1 MSSSPLLPPES
12 SLLIMERLG
21 EVRLYPSTSIL
32 DTNMTACLLTG
43 AFLPD
48 TVQMAA
54 WPLLAWISLVIFGS
68 ISQYS
73 IFTGLSLFRSV
84 KELRSER
91 SSKLDVLDIFRFIAI
106 LWVMLN
112 HTGSEGRIDILERLP
127 SADAF
132 KSAMHDHPIFGAL
145 MGNSALGV
153 EIFLVLS
160 GLLAARS
167 WLRNADQPFLNHWRS
182 FITRR
187 LLRLA
192 PSMFIFVYIAAGP
205 IMEALLPR
213 YSSSMVS
220 ACGFWG
226 ILSHVTF
233 TSNWQSTPTC
243 MGYLW
248 YLGLDMQLYMVAP
261 IFLNL
266 LHKSPKRG
274 MILTTVTIIASMF
287 IRAGYCTAYGT
298 CNKSD
303 VDIPFIS
310 YPGQDAET
318 LKSIYAGLWDMYSRP
333 YTKCG
338 PFLIG
343 LLLGYVTFSSQHIMS
358 AATSKALFRGSLF
371 VAIVTIYAILPEYWN
386 PDAGN
391 TVYNTIYTAVFRSV
405 FALAI
410 AGMIAALYFRQEYRP
425 THPIFAI
432 LAKLTYNAY
441 LLHMPVVY
449 IFNWL
454 PFLQT
459 ATSPIHLLL
468 VLPFVATLSFLAA
481 LIFYLFVEAPIGHLT
496 SQYATRLGL

>member
-1 MSSSPLLPPES
+1 MSSPSQILD
-12 SLLIMERLG
+12 ITERLS
-21 EVRLYPSTSIL
+21 EVRTYSPMSSTSSSSNFTL
-32 DTNMTACLLTG
+32 ECLTA
-43 AFLPD
+43 AILPD
-48 TVQMAA
+48 TLHAA
-54 WPLLAWISLVIFGS
+54 LSPLLAWFTLVLIGTFSPIGIFS
-68 ISQYS
+68 
-73 IFTGLSLFRSV
+73 GLSLKRSI
-84 KELRSER
+84 KELLTER
-91 SSKLDVLDIFRFIAI
+91 SSKLDVLDIYRFLAI

-127 SADAF
+127 SAEGF
-132 KSAMHDHPIFGAL
+132 KKAMHEHPIFGAFL
-145 MGNSALGV
+145 GNSALGV
-153 EIFLVLS
+153 EIFLLLS

-167 WLRNADQPFLNHWRS
+167 WLRKADEPFFSHWKS
-182 FITRR
+182 FIARR

-205 IMEALLPR
+205 IMNAVLPR
-213 YSSSMVS
+213 YTSSMIS

-226 ILSHVTF
+226 IVSHVTF

-248 YLGLDMQLYMVAP
+248 YLGLDMQLYMAAP

-266 LHKSPKRG
+266 LHKSPKKG
-274 MILTTVTIIASMF
+274 MIVTLGTVVISAF
-287 IRAGYCTAYGT
+287 IRAGYCTSYGI

-310 YPGQDAET
+310 YPGQDAAT
-318 LKSIYAGLWDMYSRP
+318 LKSIYAGLWDLYSRP

-343 LLLGYVTFSSQHIMS
+343 LALGYITTSTSYIMPPT
-358 AATSKALFRGSLF
+358 TSKIVFRSSLF
-371 VAIVTIYAILPEYWN
+371 VAIATIYAILPEYWN

-391 TVYNTIYTAVFRSV
+391 TVYNTIYTATFRSV

-410 AGMIAALYFRQEYRP
+410 GGMISAMYFRQEYNP
-425 THPIFAI
+425 THPVFAM

-454 PFLQT
+454 PFLQA
-459 ATSPIHLLL
+459 ATSPVHLLM
-468 VLPFVATLSFLAA
+468 VLPFVATLSFIAA
-481 LIFYLFVEAPIGHLT
+481 LIFYLFIEAPIGHLT
-496 SQYATRLGL
+496 SQYATKLGL

>member
-1 MSSSPLLPPES
+1 
-12 SLLIMERLG
+12 
-21 EVRLYPSTSIL
+21 
-32 DTNMTACLLTG
+32 
-43 AFLPD
+43 
-48 TVQMAA
+48 
-54 WPLLAWISLVIFGS
+54 
-68 ISQYS
+68 
-73 IFTGLSLFRSV
+73 
-84 KELRSER
+84 
-91 SSKLDVLDIFRFIAI
+91 
-106 LWVMLN
+106 MLN
-112 HTGSEGRIDILERLP
+112 HTGSEGRIDILDRLP

-167 WLRNADQPFLNHWRS
+167 WLRKADEPFFQHWKS
-182 FITRR
+182 FIARR

-205 IMEALLPR
+205 IMNALLPR

-266 LHKSPKRG
+266 LHKFPKRG
-274 MILTTVTIIASMF
+274 MALTITTIIASMV

-298 CNKSD
+298 CNQSD

-343 LLLGYVTFSSQHIMS
+343 LLLGYITVSSKYIMVS
-358 AATSKALFRGSLF
+358 TTSKTLFRSSLI
-371 VAIVTIYAILPEYWN
+371 VAIATIYAILPEYWN
-386 PDAGN
+386 PNAGN
-391 TVYNTIYTAVFRSV
+391 TLYNTVYTAVFRSV
-405 FALAI
+405 FAMAI
-410 AGMIAALYFRQEYRP
+410 SGMIAALYFRQEYRP
-425 THPIFAI
+425 TNPIFAM

-454 PFLQT
+454 PFLQA

-468 VLPFVATLSFLAA
+468 VLPFVAILSFIAA
-481 LIFYLFVEAPIGHLT
+481 LIFYLFIEAPIGHLT

>member
-1 MSSSPLLPPES
+1 MSSSLPPAT
-12 SLLIMERLG
+12 LLIMERISS
-21 EVRLYPSTSIL
+21 EVRMYSTTPMSSNNVTSCL
-32 DTNMTACLLTG
+32 TAVLT
-43 AFLPD
+43 PD
-48 TVQMAA
+48 TVRAA
-54 WPLLAWISLVIFGS
+54 VSPLLAWITLVIIGTLAP
-68 ISQYS
+68 ISVFS
-73 IFTGLSLFRSV
+73 GLSLKRST
-84 KELRSER
+84 KELLSER

-132 KSAMHDHPIFGAL
+132 KSAMHDHPVFGAL

-167 WLRNADQPFLNHWRS
+167 WLRKADEPFLQHWKS

-274 MILTTVTIIASMF
+274 MTLTAATIIASMF
-287 IRAGYCTAYGT
+287 IRAGYCTSYGT

-343 LLLGYVTFSSQHIMS
+343 LLLGYITTSSQYIMS
-358 AATSKALFRGSLF
+358 ATTSKYLFRSSLS
-371 VAIVTIYAILPEYWN
+371 VAIITIYAILPEYWN

-425 THPIFAI
+425 THPIFAM

-468 VLPFVATLSFLAA
+468 VLPFVATLSFIAA
-481 LIFYLFVEAPIGHLT
+481 LIFYLFIEAPIGHLT

>member
-1 MSSSPLLPPES
+1 
-12 SLLIMERLG
+12 MERLG
-21 EVRLYPSTSIL
+21 TEVRLYSSPMDAIL
-32 DTNMTACLLTG
+32 NANVTDCLHSVLT
-43 AFLPD
+43 PD
-48 TVQMAA
+48 TVRLAVS
-54 WPLLAWISLVIFGS
+54 PLLAWITVVIIGTFSPISSLFS
-68 ISQYS
+68 A
-73 IFTGLSLFRSV
+73 LSLKRSY
-84 KELRSER
+84 KELITER

-132 KSAMHDHPIFGAL
+132 KSAMHDHPVFGAL

-167 WLRNADQPFLNHWRS
+167 WLRKADEPFFPHWKS

-261 IFLNL
+261 IFLNM
-266 LHKSPKRG
+266 LHRSPKNG
-274 MILTTVTIIASMF
+274 FLLTITTVILSMF

-343 LLLGYVTFSSQHIMS
+343 LLLGYITTAANKYTMS
-358 AATSKALFRGSLF
+358 PLTSKVLFRSSLF
-371 VAIVTIYAILPEYWN
+371 IAITTIYAILPEYWN

-425 THPIFAI
+425 THPIFAL

-441 LLHMPVVY
+441 LLHMPIVY

-459 ATSPIHLLL
+459 ATSPVHLLL
-468 VLPFVATLSFLAA
+468 VLPFVAILSFIAA
-481 LIFYLFVEAPIGHLT
+481 LLFYLFIEAPIGHLT
-496 SQYATRLGL
+496 SQYATRIGL